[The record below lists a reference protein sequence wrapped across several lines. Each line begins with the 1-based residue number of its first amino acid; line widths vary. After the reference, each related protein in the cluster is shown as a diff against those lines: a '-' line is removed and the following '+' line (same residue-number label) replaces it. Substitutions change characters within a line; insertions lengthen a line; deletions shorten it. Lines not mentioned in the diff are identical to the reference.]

1 MFSDIATE
9 FHPGLTPPV
18 LSEGKTHALHLDSTL
33 EELPLYSF
41 QADLCCLGIHVAQ
54 VFQQHPLLPGVILTQ
69 ENQFVSMISRQCLL
83 EYLLRPHGIELFLR
97 KPLGVLHSYTQARN
111 LILAGN
117 TSVLQ
122 GAQQALRRSP
132 NLLPEPIVLQTK
144 PGVYQLLDVHELN
157 IAYWHIRGIETQVR
171 YERLQVEMLQ
181 SDKMASLGRLVDGVA
196 HEILDPVSFI
206 WGNLS
211 HLGDYSR
218 SLLALIAA
226 FEQHFPQQSSEI
238 QAIKAAIELDY
249 IKEDL
254 PKTLESI
261 KTGAERLSKLANGLQ
276 NFCHIDEVYSRPA
289 NIHACLDS
297 VLLLLKS
304 RLTSEIQIHKTY
316 GHLPPVPCFV
326 GQLSQVFMNIL
337 SRAIDLLLNQAVSDR
352 LGTELQLPSGR
363 PLAGDSKRPLTAS
376 SSPQI
381 RITTDVCSIE
391 GSGMRW
397 VSIRIGDNGAQM
409 SAETQQQLMDAI
421 QSEGASAKETSLT
434 TSYRIITARH
444 GGKFRVYSCIDPANE
459 TKLATGTEFEIL
471 LPLA

>member
-1 MFSDIATE
+1 MFSDIVTE
-9 FHPGLTPPV
+9 FHPKLTPPV
-18 LSEGKTHALHLDSTL
+18 LSEGKTHALDLESTL
-33 EELPLYSF
+33 ADLPLYNF
-41 QADLCCLGIHVAQ
+41 QADLGCLGIHVAQ
-54 VFQQHPLLPGVILTQ
+54 VFQQYPLLPGVILTR
-69 ENQFVSMISRQCLL
+69 ENQFVGMISRQCLL

-97 KPLGVLHSYTQARN
+97 KPLGVLHSYTQTKN
-111 LILAGN
+111 LILAGD
-117 TSVLQ
+117 TPILL

-132 NLLPEPIVLQTK
+132 DLLPEPIVLQTQ
-144 PGVYQLLDVHELN
+144 PGVYRLLDIHELN

-211 HLGDYSR
+211 HIGDYSR
-218 SLLALIAA
+218 NLLELINA
-226 FEQHFPQQSSEI
+226 FEKHFPQQPREI
-238 QAIKAAIELDY
+238 QEIKAAIELDY

-276 NFCHIDEVYSRPA
+276 NFCHIDEVYPKPA
-289 NIHACLDS
+289 NLHACLDS

-304 RLTSEIQIHKTY
+304 RLTSEIQIHKNY

-326 GQLSQVFMNIL
+326 GQISQVFMNIL
-337 SRAIDLLLNQAVSDR
+337 SRAIDLLLNQAISDR
-352 LGTELQLPSGR
+352 LGTELQLPSGQ
-363 PLAGDSKRPLTAS
+363 LLTAS
-376 SSPQI
+376 STAPQI
-381 RITTDVCSIE
+381 TIATDVCSIE
-391 GSGMRW
+391 GSRMRW

-409 SAETQQQLMDAI
+409 SAETQRQLMDAI
-421 QSEGASAKETSLT
+421 QSEAAPTKETSLT
-434 TSYRIITARH
+434 TSYRIITAKH
-444 GGKFRVYSCIDPANE
+444 GGKFRIYSRINPADE
-459 TKLATGTEFEIL
+459 MKLAIGTEFEIL

>member
-9 FHPGLTPPV
+9 FHPGLTLPV
-18 LSEGKTHALHLDSTL
+18 LSEGKTYALHLESTL
-33 EELPLYSF
+33 QELPLYNF
-41 QADLCCLGIHVAQ
+41 QADLCCLGIQVAQ
-54 VFQQHPLLPGVILTQ
+54 VFQQYPLLPGVVLTR
-69 ENQFVSMISRQCLL
+69 ENQFVGMISRQCLL
-83 EYLLRPHGIELFLR
+83 EYLLRPHGMELFLH
-97 KPLGVLHSYTQARN
+97 KPLGVLHSYAQTKN
-111 LILAGN
+111 LILAGD
-117 TSVLQ
+117 TPILL

-132 NLLPEPIVLQTK
+132 DLLPEPIVLQTEL
-144 PGVYQLLDVHELN
+144 GVYRLLNIHELN

-211 HLGDYSR
+211 HIGDYSR
-218 SLLALIAA
+218 NLLELITA
-226 FEQHFPQQSSEI
+226 FDKHFPQQPREI
-238 QAIKAAIELDY
+238 QDIKAAIELDY
-249 IKEDL
+249 IQEDL

-276 NFCHIDEVYSRPA
+276 NFCHIDEVYPKPA

-297 VLLLLKS
+297 VLLLLRS
-304 RLTSEIQIHKTY
+304 RLTSEIQIHKNY

-337 SRAIDLLLNQAVSDR
+337 SRAIDLLLNQAIGDR
-352 LGTELQLPSGR
+352 LSTELQLPSGR
-363 PLAGDSKRPLTAS
+363 SLTTT

-381 RITTDVCSIE
+381 TIATDVCSIE

-421 QSEGASAKETSLT
+421 QSEAATAKETSLT
-434 TSYRIITARH
+434 TSYRIITAKH
-444 GGKFRVYSCIDPANE
+444 GGKFRVYSRINPIED
-459 TKLATGTEFEIL
+459 TKTAIGTEFEIL